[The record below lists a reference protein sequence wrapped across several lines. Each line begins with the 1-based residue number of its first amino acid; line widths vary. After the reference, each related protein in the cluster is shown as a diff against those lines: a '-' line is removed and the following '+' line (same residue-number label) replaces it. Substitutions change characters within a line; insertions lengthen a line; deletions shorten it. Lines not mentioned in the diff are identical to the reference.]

1 MAGIWAGSGQIDF
14 QDGRSESIRCRATN
28 AVGDD
33 GSTMQQELR
42 CASDSYHF
50 DVNSNV
56 ESNDGAITGTWSEA
70 SHNMSGQISGRAAP
84 GRVQARVNGGAFSAG
99 LTMNSSGNSQA
110 VTIVPVGTDVK
121 GVAVMLKKD
130 AATTGARVGSNR

>member
-1 MAGIWAGSGQIDF
+1 LAGTWAGSGQIDL
-14 QDGRSESIRCRATN
+14 QNGRSERIRCRANN
-28 AVGDD
+28 AVGD
-33 GSTMQQELR
+33 GGNTMQQELR
-42 CASDSYHF
+42 CASDSFHF

-56 ESNDGAITGTWSEA
+56 ESSDGAITGTWSET
-70 SHNMSGQISGRAAP
+70 SRNISGQVSGRAAA
-84 GRVQARVNGGAFSAG
+84 GRIQARVNGGAFSAG
-99 LTMNSSGNSQA
+99 LTMNGNGNSQA